1 MFSAWNMKFALIRR
15 QKMQYSLPWYPLRV
29 FCYGIMFSSR
39 QLCFLNWKQDSCSHH
54 SPHLLQLGNSVQFSY
69 YLVSVNV
76 WINVGGERTEAC
88 LELLASAAF
97 VPTCLEAYGPPS
109 LWSKVRGSKKA
120 SLHWPSKDSES
131 NLHLLTNL
139 TTRISC
145 LQSILLEAD

>member
-1 MFSAWNMKFALIRR
+1 MQSPSAATYFNCIWSAQHMWKSLSMCLKKDRQKMSTPENDVRVFSAWNMKFALIRR

-69 YLVSVNV
+69 YLVSVKV
-76 WINVGGERTEAC
+76 WINVGGEGTEAC

-97 VPTCLEAYGPPS
+97 VPTCLEA
-109 LWSKVRGSKKA
+109 
-120 SLHWPSKDSES
+120 
-131 NLHLLTNL
+131 
-139 TTRISC
+139 
-145 LQSILLEAD
+145 